1 MKFDLKIPYSVEELA
16 VKPIPRALRLVLE
29 DVINNPKEYGKV
41 ELQGKEPFHVWIES
55 KSLYLD
61 FKEPMGTQKGLLRIS
76 AIRGAEKIFSVYP
89 DQQTV
94 EVLLEVFGEA
104 RNWVQDEIEKER
116 EEATDYVE
124 SLITGLGKPV
134 AKTVPRNAQGQ
145 IDFGA
150 IVGEA
155 PPPPAPRNRNN
166 RNVFAAAAGQ
176 PQRAVLAEP
185 QVVQGNPM
193 NWAEMAAQANAEMA
207 LRMREER
214 VRRDLEAGV
223 LVGQRPEAEF

>member
-94 EVLLEVFGEA
+94 EVLMEVFGEA

-134 AKTVPRNAQGQ
+134 AKAVPRNAQGQ

-155 PPPPAPRNRNN
+155 PPPPAPRNRNQIPA
-166 RNVFAAAAGQ
+166 RNQ
-176 PQRAVLAEP
+176 QRVMLAEP
-185 QVVQGNPM
+185 QVV
-193 NWAEMAAQANAEMA
+193 AEAAGRWDAVELENAANM
-207 LRMREER
+207 LRGLRRENVQQE
-214 VRRDLEAGV
+214 VIGE
-223 LVGQRPEAEF
+223 RPEAEF